1 MQDLVQMMTQTLRM
15 DVREAVCE
23 PDGCSI
29 GSRALP
35 EFRLNRR
42 YRDTLLLHGKAREEQ
57 DFPFSE
63 IPTGQ
68 SVTRILY
75 TPGIHVGQ
83 ETQLHTQSE
92 ILPKTLRF
100 TFVTKTRQGQQRSG
114 GPSRSYGQ
122 T

>member
-1 MQDLVQMMTQTLRM
+1 MNICSCHRKSESNDMQDLVQMMTQTLRM

-57 DFPFSE
+57 EFPFSE
-63 IPTGQ
+63 VPTGQ
-68 SVTRILY
+68 SVTHILY
-75 TPGIHVGQ
+75 TPGQ
-83 ETQLHTQSE
+83 ETHLHSQSE
-92 ILPKTLRF
+92 ILPKDAAFYLC
-100 TFVTKTRQGQQRSG
+100 
-114 GPSRSYGQ
+114 Y
-122 T
+122 